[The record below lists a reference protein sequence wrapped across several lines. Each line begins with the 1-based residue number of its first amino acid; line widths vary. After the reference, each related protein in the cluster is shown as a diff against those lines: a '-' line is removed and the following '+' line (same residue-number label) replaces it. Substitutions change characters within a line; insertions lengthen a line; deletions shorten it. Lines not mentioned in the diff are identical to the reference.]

1 VLEHK
6 FSALDARRELYVMEQ
21 YHDFRMVDDRSVVEQ
36 AHEFQLI
43 VRELEQHGHV
53 LSDKF
58 VVGDIIA
65 KLPSSWRNFTTTLK
79 HKRQQ
84 ISIEDFWLVLIW
96 RRLGQRMLQKH
107 SKGSLAP
114 T

>member
-1 VLEHK
+1 MLEHK

-21 YHDFRMVDDRSVVEQ
+21 YHDFRMVDDYFVVEQ
-36 AHEFQLI
+36 VHEFQLI

-53 LSDKF
+53 LPDKF
-58 VVGDIIA
+58 VACGIIS
-65 KLPSSWRNFTTTLK
+65 KLPLLWRNFATALK

-107 SKGSLAP
+107 PKGSLAP